1 MFFFFK
7 HFFSSGKEDDEG
19 ESHSQKHMAYELNNG
34 YARPPDWWIQQ
45 TGLCRAN
52 SIFAKNKYLFLQ
64 KDEIQLWID
73 SHRVSAVAQPLI
85 VFKVSCSHKNSKTDN
100 KNEHELLS
108 CHEMQQNLDL
118 WLLHAAIPWLCMGS
132 MLCNAGR
139 ISSQRLLHP
148 GNKAFVIQCQWSVKK
163 RRKSAQRWETWLKHF
178 PRVKT

>member
-1 MFFFFK
+1 
-7 HFFSSGKEDDEG
+7 
-19 ESHSQKHMAYELNNG
+19 MAYELNNG

-73 SHRVSAVAQPLI
+73 SQQVSAVAQPLI

-108 CHEMQQNLDL
+108 CHEMQQNRTNWTCDCYTQPFLGSAWAQCSAALAASQAKDSSIQATKRLWSSVSEVLRRGERVPRGGKLD
-118 WLLHAAIPWLCMGS
+118 S
-132 MLCNAGR
+132 NTSR
-139 ISSQRLLHP
+139 ES
-148 GNKAFVIQCQWSVKK
+148 K
-163 RRKSAQRWETWLKHF
+163 RK
-178 PRVKT
+178 